1 MPPSTLVSLLAL
13 GVVVAVPIVSLYRH
27 WGHSEPPDWPR
38 LRRGLALNAA
48 LLVGVVTLVAAT
60 GSPADAGLT
69 VPSVGAII
77 DGFLFGFIAFGGT
90 MLAVAL
96 LAKFR
101 GGVSADP
108 ASLVVFE
115 QPLHRRLAVA
125 ATGATVEAL
134 LFFGVAIEAI
144 LALGGGP
151 YVAGAVSAAG
161 LLAVRARF
169 SVKNAV
175 QWIPGAV
182 VLSGIALISGTVVP
196 VLLVRLLY
204 DGLTLASG
212 DESDYVT
219 DGDA

>member
-1 MPPSTLVSLLAL
+1 MLSSTVVALLAL
-13 GVVVAVPIVSLYRH
+13 GIVFAVPVVSCYRH
-27 WGHSEPPDWPR
+27 WGRSERPDWPR

-48 LLVGVVTLVAAT
+48 LLVAVVALVVVSGT
-60 GSPADAGLT
+60 PADAGLS

-90 MLAVAL
+90 MLVVAL
-96 LAKFR
+96 VAKFR

-115 QPLHRRLAVA
+115 QPLGRRLAVA

-134 LFFGVAIEAI
+134 LFFGVAIEAV
-144 LALGGGP
+144 LALGGSP
-151 YVAGAVSAAG
+151 YLAGAVAAVG

-169 SVKNAV
+169 SVANAL
-175 QWIPGAV
+175 QWVPGAV
-182 VLSGIALISGTVVP
+182 VLSGIALTTGTAIP

-212 DESDYVT
+212 EKSDYVS
-219 DGDA
+219 GEA

>member
-1 MPPSTLVSLLAL
+1 MPPSTFVSLLAL
-13 GVVVAVPIVSLYRH
+13 SIVFAAPVVSLYRH
-27 WGHSEPPDWPR
+27 RGRSEPPDWPR
-38 LRRGLALNAA
+38 LRVGLALNAA
-48 LLVGVVTLVAAT
+48 LLVGVIALVVGT
-60 GSPADAGLT
+60 GSPADAGLA

-90 MLAVAL
+90 MLIVAL
-96 LAKFR
+96 LAKAR

-134 LFFGVAIEAI
+134 LFFGVAIEAVRG
-144 LALGGGP
+144 LGGGP
-151 YVAGAVSAAG
+151 YVAGAIAAAG
-161 LLAVRARF
+161 LLAIRARF
-169 SVKNAV
+169 SVENAV
-175 QWIPGAV
+175 QWVPGAA
-182 VLSGIALISGTVVP
+182 VLSGIALTTGTAIP

-219 DGDA
+219 EGDG